1 MREHDTMSNKPTW
14 IFCCGMR
21 RSGSTAQYNIVQDIT
36 AGTVVDLGFVP
47 LSNMDGLIA
56 RHDSGD
62 VDVLLKC
69 HAHLLSRSTRCWEL
83 VCEGRIQAVYIYR
96 DIRDVMASC
105 VRVDPEVRNPKRSNY
120 LWRFETLLHDTLDE
134 YYAWMSLPSDLIHV
148 VMYEDI
154 AGYLY
159 RDAFEIAW
167 FLKQP
172 MGMDDAKIVAERYS
186 IENQQDYIA
195 SRVLGEGSHRV
206 GRGEPDERVLWSN
219 HIGEHEADNPFGIG
233 QYKDI
238 LTVEEID
245 MVERVGSRWLTEH
258 GYE

>member
-1 MREHDTMSNKPTW
+1 MSDKPTW

-36 AGTVVDLGFVP
+36 RDTVIDLGFVP

-56 RHDSGD
+56 RHDGGD
-62 VDVLLKC
+62 ADVLLKC

-83 VCEGRIQAVYIYR
+83 VCDGRIRAVYIYR

-120 LWRFETLLHDTLDE
+120 LWRFETLLHNTLDE
-134 YYAWMSLPSDLIHV
+134 YYAWMSLPGYLTHV
-148 VMYEDI
+148 VRYEDVI
-154 AGYLY
+154 GGLY
-159 RDAFEIAW
+159 KEVIGLSW
-167 FLKQP
+167 FLHD
-172 MGMDDAKIVAERYS
+172 GIETHDAKLIAEKYS
-186 IENQQDYIA
+186 IESQRDYIA
-195 SRVLGEGSHRV
+195 SRVLRDGSHRV

-219 HIGEHEADNPFGIG
+219 HIGEHDADNPFGIG

-238 LTVEEID
+238 LTEEEID
-245 MVERVGSRWLTEH
+245 MVERVAGPWLKDR
-258 GYE
+258 GYT